1 MIGLDKKDIL
11 EQNKQKKNNSLD
23 ERERK
28 IYNYSFGVGAVVV
41 GVLCLVF
48 SIYRALQFR
57 PFYEFVAV
65 ITAYLSTVFFY
76 QFRNLKHIRYLIAA
90 IITGAGAIA
99 SLIMFF
105 TGV

>member
-1 MIGLDKKDIL
+1 MDKKDIL
-11 EQNKQKKNNSLD
+11 EQYKNKNNNSLD
-23 ERERK
+23 EREKK

-48 SIYRALQFR
+48 SVYCALQHR
-57 PFYEFVAV
+57 PFYEFVAI

-76 QFRNLKHIRYLIAA
+76 QFRNLKHIGYLIAA
-90 IITGAGAIA
+90 IVTGAGAVA
-99 SLIMFF
+99 SIIMFF